1 MQKNTNKI
9 LNVFV
14 SVLLSVLL
22 SSCGNK
28 NDLQEENKETI
39 PEKEYDISIYN
50 INPGIEEAFQKMC
63 DEYTSRTGVIVKAVT
78 IDLND
83 EENDGAMEKYMQSG
97 NPPTIFM
104 ISSMEELNKWRESG
118 NVLDFSN
125 ATQTEFKELA
135 NNIPTHFKL
144 SSNTVDNF
152 GIPCTVEGFGY
163 LVDPKMLSSLFGG
176 DKYRAILSDLKTCG
190 YDEFESF
197 VNAVKLYI
205 SSGQIYEFHLNDN
218 SYKLLDKK
226 SGLSEKLNGV
236 FSFSPDNTK
245 YIGAYMANSALASVF
260 SSAAEANVAPN
271 EQVDL
276 LMDPLMRFAEMLD
289 LVTSSISGSTSTITK
304 GEELANNLSNTT
316 NQSIKNFVSSKS
328 LFLLAL
334 NSSYD
339 AIAAFNLSMANRSC
353 FIPIKIPISEQDIKN
368 KNLTDK
374 KINSSITIYAP
385 SHYVINAKAS
395 EREQTLA
402 QNFFVWM
409 LTSNLAYK
417 YIVQEFKYIPY
428 SATESNSTVDNAFSK
443 SMIEYLSF
451 GHVIPA
457 VYYGTP
463 SGWSETHL
471 AKNIISQYLPKSI
484 WSYNDYQKI
493 SDYAIKA
500 WKGGT

>member
-1 MQKNTNKI
+1 MQKNIKKT
-9 LNVFV
+9 LNIFM
-14 SVLLSVLL
+14 SFFLSLLL

-28 NDLQEENKETI
+28 NETQEESKETT
-39 PEKEYDISIYN
+39 PEKEYDISVYN
-50 INPGIEEAFQKMC
+50 INPDIEESFQKMC
-63 DEYTSRTGVIVKAVT
+63 DEYTSRTGVIIKAVT
-78 IDLND
+78 IDLEN
-83 EENDGAMEKYMQSG
+83 EENNGAIEKYMQTST
-97 NPPTIFM
+97 PPTIFTVT
-104 ISSMEELNKWRESG
+104 SMEELNKWRESG

-135 NNIPTHFKL
+135 NNIPNHFRL

-152 GIPCTVEGFGY
+152 GIPCTIEGFGY

-176 DKYRAILSDLKTCG
+176 DKYRAVLNDLKTCS
-190 YDEFESF
+190 YDEFEGF

-205 SSGQIYEFHLNDN
+205 SSGQIYDFNLNNN
-218 SYKLLDKK
+218 SYRLLDKK
-226 SGLSEKLNGV
+226 SGLSENLNGV
-236 FSFSPDNTK
+236 FSFSSDNTK
-245 YIGAYMANSALASVF
+245 YIGSYMANPALAAVF
-260 SSAAEANVAPN
+260 GSAAEANIASE
-271 EQVDL
+271 EQL
-276 LMDPLMRFAEMLD
+276 NSLMDPLMRFAESLD
-289 LVTSSISGSTSTITK
+289 LVTSSISGNTSSITK
-304 GEELANNLSNTT
+304 GADLINNSYNTT

-339 AIAAFNLSMANRSC
+339 TIATFNLSMANRCS
-353 FIPIKIPISEQDIKN
+353 FIPIKVPIMEQDIKN
-368 KNLTDK
+368 KNITDK

-402 QNFFVWM
+402 QDFLVWM
-409 LTSNLAYK
+409 LTSDLAYK

-428 SATESNSTVDNAFSK
+428 DTTESNSTVDNAFSK
-443 SMIEYLSF
+443 SMIEYLSS

-463 SGWSETHL
+463 SEWSDTNL
-471 AKNIISQYLPKSI
+471 AKNIIDQYLPKSI

-500 WKGGT
+500 WKSK